1 MARVLGAVAHDARLA
16 LGADARAGG
25 GRPRL
30 PRLARVVVAI
40 RLERAVRRRL
50 ALALL
55 LATLLPRPLVE
66 ALASA
71 GAHFWLACDR
81 RQLFSPTTG
90 AHKSHLAFVAVV
102 EYVALFLAHASA
114 RRHRVVEAAVRKAAE
129 RPWSFQAVRLAARL
143 ADERRWPRWTRAY
156 PGLVRRELKFAAAA
170 ASPFAAFRRALL
182 PSVTLAFVLADAFD
196 AFAARREV
204 SRRRVRRRLLG
215 GELEDGAAE
224 TPDEPS
230 DHQTRGDVQT
240 SSPSSPAAS
249 PPSPSP
255 SPSSSPSSSPSRARR
270 SARPPR
276 VGGLASRF
284 AETSETFRRA
294 ARVAFDSRAFAAPF
308 GFGAEDDRDA
318 RFISR
323 RFSRATPAGAEERL
337 GPDLVVQR
345 RHTVVSPDGARLDVW
360 SVAVADAESA
370 TVAFVAAEARRAL
383 ALGGARSA
391 AAGEAEAEAEA
402 EARPPGVCGSRRRR
416 RGGGGA
422 RRGAGR
428 AFAMA
433 IARKLR
439 EEGGRGSRSS
449 RGRRRDAR
457 GDERSR
463 AEPSG
468 ASVAALLKLFV
479 TSSSCQVGVA

>member
-1 MARVLGAVAHDARLA
+1 MRSSARAAAAAEDLFALTAFLFLDHLLRWRSGARLA
-16 LGADARAGG
+16 WLAFWALWLTTRASPSALTPALEAAARAS
-25 GRPRL
+25 

-170 ASPFAAFRRALL
+170 SPFAAFRRALL

-204 SRRRVRRRLLG
+204 SRRRMRRRLLG

-230 DHQTRGDVQT
+230 DRRTRGDVQT

-249 PPSPSP
+249 PSSSPSP
-255 SPSSSPSSSPSRARR
+255 SPSSSPSSSPSPSPSSSPCSSPSRAPLRAP
-270 SARPPR
+270 S
-276 VGGLASRF
+276 ASRRPR
-284 AETSETFRRA
+284 ESFRGDVGDVP
-294 ARVAFDSRAFAAPF
+294 ARVSR
-308 GFGAEDDRDA
+308 GVRLEGVRGAVR
-318 RFISR
+318 
-323 RFSRATPAGAEERL
+323 
-337 GPDLVVQR
+337 V
-345 RHTVVSPDGARLDVW
+345 
-360 SVAVADAESA
+360 
-370 TVAFVAAEARRAL
+370 
-383 ALGGARSA
+383 
-391 AAGEAEAEAEA
+391 
-402 EARPPGVCGSRRRR
+402 
-416 RGGGGA
+416 RGGG
-422 RRGAGR
+422 RPRGA
-428 AFAMA
+428 F
-433 IARKLR
+433 
-439 EEGGRGSRSS
+439 
-449 RGRRRDAR
+449 
-457 GDERSR
+457 
-463 AEPSG
+463 
-468 ASVAALLKLFV
+468 
-479 TSSSCQVGVA
+479 

>member
-1 MARVLGAVAHDARLA
+1 MRSSARAAAAAEDLFALTAFLFLDHLLRWRSGARLA
-16 LGADARAGG
+16 WLAFWALWLTTRASPSALTPALEAAARAS
-25 GRPRL
+25 

-156 PGLVRRELKFAAAA
+156 PGVVRRELEVAAA

-204 SRRRVRRRLLG
+204 SRRRMRRRLLG

-230 DHQTRGDVQT
+230 DRRTRGDAQT
-240 SSPSSPAAS
+240 SSPSSPAS
-249 PPSPSP
+249 PAA
-255 SPSSSPSSSPSRARR
+255 SPSSSPSSSPSRARS

-308 GFGAEDDRDA
+308 GFGAEDDREA
-318 RFISR
+318 RVTSR
-323 RFSRATPAGAEERL
+323 RFSRATPPGAEERL
-337 GPDLVVQR
+337 SPDLVVQR
-345 RHTVVSPDGARLDVW
+345 RHTVVSPDGARLDAW
-360 SVAVADAESA
+360 SVAVVDAESA

-383 ALGGARSA
+383 ALARGAR
-391 AAGEAEAEAEA
+391 G
-402 EARPPGVCGSRRRR
+402 
-416 RGGGGA
+416 RGGGGGFGGGGGGGSSPGRLRIETTAA
-422 RRGAGR
+422 RRRGERGGERGR

-439 EEGGRGSRSS
+439 EEGGAGVEIV
-449 RGRRRDAR
+449 A
-457 GDERSR
+457 
-463 AEPSG
+463 G
-468 ASVAALLKLFV
+468 AAA
-479 TSSSCQVGVA
+479 